1 MMRRMR
7 IPSDHPLLL
16 RIVDDLAANGWS
28 QQNIFLPDSL
38 TLELE
43 QECRKRAAEASQKP
57 NDLARSG
64 QLELPRPHAVAP
76 HQRNPYAIPAIAIL
90 VSFYHG

>member
-1 MMRRMR
+1 MDTMHAMR

-28 QQNIFLPDSL
+28 QQNIFLPEAL

-43 QECRKRAAEASQKP
+43 QECRKRAAE
-57 NDLARSG
+57 G
-64 QLELPRPHAVAP
+64 ELEPA
-76 HQRNPYAIPAIAIL
+76 AIGKGTALEIREGIR
-90 VSFYHG
+90 GDRIQ